1 MEEILKK
8 LNAYRNTYQITSRA
22 HHLTA
27 AAYQRYN
34 NWLSIPVMALSA
46 IINTAIFA
54 TLKDNPDSIYKIATG
69 LILVFATTL
78 SALYFLGFNEKNAKT
93 IKSPQ

>member
-8 LNAYRNTYQITSRA
+8 LESYHDTYQIASRA

-34 NWLSIPVMALSA
+34 NGLSIPVVTLSA
-46 IINTAIFA
+46 IISTAIFA

-69 LILVFATTL
+69 LILVFATTFPF
-78 SALYFLGFNEKNAKT
+78 YIF
-93 IKSPQ
+93 